1 MPVTLG
7 NARGHC
13 QATERQGGVQWIKHE
28 NQNSLKTVVTE
39 IDFFYVAGRRRTGLL
54 WVIIGKI
61 GGFK

>member
-1 MPVTLG
+1 M
-7 NARGHC
+7 
-13 QATERQGGVQWIKHE
+13 QWIKHE

>member
-1 MPVTLG
+1 M
-7 NARGHC
+7 
-13 QATERQGGVQWIKHE
+13 QWIKRE

-39 IDFFYVAGRRRTGLL
+39 IDFLYVAGRRRTGLL